1 MDFSSVIIILKNTNQ
16 YGLCFFLFSNRYNE
30 FIQKRGN
37 TTRINNLNSIPNGQ
51 YPTPNGQYPGS
62 NRQYP
67 SSNRQYP
74 IPNRQYPIP
83 NRQYPTPNRQY
94 PTPYRQYPI
103 PNGQYPTPY
112 KQYPIP
118 NGQYPTKRQH
128 TVLKNCRSHFRV
140 LAPEASGLRE
150 IKYNL
155 HIPTKKL
162 PCISKHISNTN

>member
-1 MDFSSVIIILKNTNQ
+1 M
-16 YGLCFFLFSNRYNE
+16 FFLFSNRYNE

-37 TTRINNLNSIPNGQ
+37 TTRINNLNSIPN
-51 YPTPNGQYPGS
+51 
-62 NRQYP
+62 
-67 SSNRQYP
+67 
-74 IPNRQYPIP
+74 
-83 NRQYPTPNRQY
+83 
-94 PTPYRQYPI
+94 RQYPI
-103 PNGQYPTPY
+103 PNGQYPT
-112 KQYPIP
+112 P

>member
-1 MDFSSVIIILKNTNQ
+1 M
-16 YGLCFFLFSNRYNE
+16 FFLFSNRYNE

-37 TTRINNLNSIPNGQ
+37 TTRINNLNSTPNGQ
-51 YPTPNGQYPGS
+51 YPTPNGQYPSS

-74 IPNRQYPIP
+74 I
-83 NRQYPTPNRQY
+83 PNRQY

-103 PNGQYPTPY
+103 PNGQYPT
-112 KQYPIP
+112 P

-140 LAPEASGLRE
+140 LAPEASGLRK

-162 PCISKHISNTN
+162 PCISKHISYTN